1 MKETKK
7 KYTHN
12 RFLEK
17 IVVNAGIGKLKN
29 QANFEEKVLPEIMK
43 EIASITGQKPA
54 TRKAKKSIAGF
65 NSREG
70 DVIGLQVTLRR
81 SRMDDFIKKLVT
93 VIFPRVK
100 DFRGLDMKNID
111 THGNLNVG
119 FHDQY
124 VFPEINLDKLTRLL
138 EEEYEFLPLPK
149 YPAVMRDLSLEMR
162 EAAQVGDILNAIE
175 TAPAKDV
182 RDVDLIDYYDSKRF
196 TFRLVFQSDKRTL
209 TDQEVNRELDSI
221 IKVLKRKFRLQ
232 VR

>member
-17 IVVNAGIGKLKN
+17 IVVIAGIGKLKN

-100 DFRGLDMKNID
+100 DFRGLDMKNIA

-124 VFPEINLDKLTRLL
+124 VFPEINIEKSRLPFGMQITCVPKTRNRT
-138 EEEYEFLPLPK
+138 EAIDFYRSVGVPLK
-149 YPAVMRDLSLEMR
+149 GFV
-162 EAAQVGDILNAIE
+162 Q
-175 TAPAKDV
+175 K
-182 RDVDLIDYYDSKRF
+182 
-196 TFRLVFQSDKRTL
+196 
-209 TDQEVNRELDSI
+209 
-221 IKVLKRKFRLQ
+221 
-232 VR
+232 